1 MMSSSA
7 PRSTLPTLD
16 QGAVA
21 VRQHEVCLL
30 GVPFKANA
38 ATLHTP
44 RETDAG
50 RETSTSRPWFT
61 CQWWGAPDVTKKA
74 SGPCG
79 PPTG

>member
-44 RETDAG
+44 R
-50 RETSTSRPWFT
+50 
-61 CQWWGAPDVTKKA
+61 
-74 SGPCG
+74 
-79 PPTG
+79 